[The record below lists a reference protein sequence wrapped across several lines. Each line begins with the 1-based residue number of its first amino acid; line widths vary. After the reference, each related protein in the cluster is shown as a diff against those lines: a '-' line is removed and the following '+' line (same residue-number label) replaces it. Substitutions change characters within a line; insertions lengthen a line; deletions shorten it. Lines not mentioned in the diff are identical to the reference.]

1 MNPTNTVST
10 VNTASTANTVNTVS
24 TYRFKYTP
32 QFQRMLHDFASKH
45 ADLPKKEFDA
55 CFKDWCDNNRRYV
68 TREYN
73 HLVNQGYNRDFQQKM
88 YLSVRYYFRNKSG
101 KSKGNGEGKG
111 EGEGEGKEMGKKK
124 SKLKYVRLADELKIL
139 MKQHIYD
146 NRGIN
151 KSPKEMF
158 GLFYN
163 SDNDEIQKFLKS
175 ETAKLQENEYS
186 EKDILFRIKKMYK
199 NLYFVAL
206 RNNNKLKQ

>member
-1 MNPTNTVST
+1 MDST
-10 VNTASTANTVNTVS
+10 NTVNTVS
-24 TYRFKYTP
+24 TYRFKYTQ
-32 QFQRMLHDFASKH
+32 QFQSMLYDFASKH

-101 KSKGNGEGKG
+101 KSKGKGGGEDKGQGKAD
-111 EGEGEGKEMGKKK
+111 GKEMGKKK
-124 SKLKYVRLADELKIL
+124 SKLKYVRLANELKIL

-146 NRGIN
+146 NKGIN

-163 SDNDEIQKFLKS
+163 SDNEEIQKFLKS
-175 ETAKLQENEYS
+175 ETAKLQGNEYS

-206 RNNNKLKQ
+206 RNNNKPKQ